1 MRLACAGDAC
11 PRCQEG
17 LLSAAKGIEVGNT
30 FKLGTKY
37 SSAMQATF
45 MDADGQEKPF
55 VMGCYGIGVTRT
67 AQAAVEAFHDADGIR
82 WPLAIA
88 PYHLVI
94 VPVNLKD
101 PATLEWA
108 DRLYAEARQLG
119 IEAVLDDREERA
131 GVKFKDADLIGFPFR
146 VTLGKTLTEGLVEL
160 KHRTGEVEKVAAGE
174 VLSRIQEVIGKVL
187 AGREDRPTVGV

>member
-1 MRLACAGDAC
+1 
-11 PRCQEG
+11 
-17 LLSAAKGIEVGNT
+17 
-30 FKLGTKY
+30 
-37 SSAMQATF
+37 
-45 MDADGQEKPF
+45 

-101 PATLEWA
+101 AATVEWA
-108 DRLYAEARQLG
+108 DRLYGEAGRLG

-146 VTLGKTLTEGLVEL
+146 VTLGKTLSEGLVEL
-160 KHRTGEVEKVAAGE
+160 KHRTGEVEKVPAE
-174 VLSRIQEVIGKVL
+174 QVL
-187 AGREDRPTVGV
+187 ARIREAIVEMKARRDDRTPVGV